1 MAHFSKGFTFGLLAG
16 TIAGSITAILIAPDK
31 GSNTRSRVT
40 YHIQTYIDEIRSLI
54 NELQDEKFAVNA
66 AKQQNKQVVDNA
78 KKKAEDLL
86 KEAEDLLT
94 NISKDH

>member
-16 TIAGSITAILIAPDK
+16 AVAGSITAILIAPDK

-66 AKQQNKQVVDNA
+66 AKQQNEEVVEDA

-94 NISKDH
+94 NISRDH